1 MVDNGTGIEIDDLD
15 LVFHRHATSK
25 LDADDD
31 LFHIRTL
38 DFAVRLLASI
48 SSVSKVTLK
57 TCTDNQEGQE
67 IYVENGE
74 VLNRKPAKAKRGTD
88 ILVESLF
95 YNTPARLKYIKS
107 LYTELGKI
115 TDIVN
120 RMVMSHPDIRI
131 SLVSDGKTILKQM
144 DQVEQMKSWQKFMV

>member
-1 MVDNGTGIEIDDLD
+1 M
-15 LVFHRHATSK
+15 
-25 LDADDD
+25 
-31 LFHIRTL
+31 
-38 DFAVRLLASI
+38 
-48 SSVSKVTLK
+48 
-57 TCTDNQEGQE
+57 
-67 IYVENGE
+67 
-74 VLNRKPAKAKRGTD
+74 
-88 ILVESLF
+88 VESLF

-120 RMVMSHPDIRI
+120 RMAMSHPDIRI

>member
-1 MVDNGTGIEIDDLD
+1 M
-15 LVFHRHATSK
+15 
-25 LDADDD
+25 
-31 LFHIRTL
+31 
-38 DFAVRLLASI
+38 
-48 SSVSKVTLK
+48 
-57 TCTDNQEGQE
+57 
-67 IYVENGE
+67 
-74 VLNRKPAKAKRGTD
+74 
-88 ILVESLF
+88 VESLF

>member
-1 MVDNGTGIEIDDLD
+1 MKN
-15 LVFHRHATSK
+15 
-25 LDADDD
+25 
-31 LFHIRTL
+31 
-38 DFAVRLLASI
+38 
-48 SSVSKVTLK
+48 
-57 TCTDNQEGQE
+57 CTDNANGNE

-74 VLNRKPAKAKRGTD
+74 GHVSNHKPAKAKKGTD

-120 RMVMSHPDIRI
+120 RMAMSHPDIQI
-131 SLVSDGKTILKQM
+131 ALI
-144 DQVEQMKSWQKFMV
+144 

>member
-1 MVDNGTGIEIDDLD
+1 M
-15 LVFHRHATSK
+15 
-25 LDADDD
+25 
-31 LFHIRTL
+31 
-38 DFAVRLLASI
+38 
-48 SSVSKVTLK
+48 K
-57 TCTDNQEGQE
+57 TCTDNANGNE

-74 VLNRKPAKAKRGTD
+74 ILNHKPAKSEKGTD

-120 RMVMSHPDIRI
+120 RI
-131 SLVSDGKTILKQM
+131 
-144 DQVEQMKSWQKFMV
+144 